1 MTKQEAA
8 IKYITENYLEFNRLR
23 HDIVSDKLQIRME
36 ADLESSTTQGASVQ
50 RSKAAVQNGSE
61 LWREMTK
68 HDINS
73 IVCHCAQEYDAN
85 ITSRE
90 VMTALQSDL
99 IPDVHPLRE
108 YINALPAWKP
118 ESGDWIDFV
127 ASQVR
132 VKNND
137 NKVSGNNNDNTDN
150 LRPNQYPLGA
160 QGEEN
165 TQQPKQLDSTT
176 FQSTPFAH
184 EAHRGPRCS
193 QQHSERLGEAYKN
206 DNIDNFRGN
215 QYPCRDEDDLNQQ
228 LKQLDSTTYSARNN
242 TASGEGNNTTPDRP
256 RGLSERTS
264 CCQTT
269 TLLDRPYGAERP
281 MNLTGEAD
289 LTVSEAH
296 DLTSNSSQRERSE
309 AERLW
314 RVCFKK
320 WFVAMVASWMKD
332 EVVNHQVLV
341 LIGKQGIFK
350 TTWLEH
356 LIPPHLRAY
365 ACKLANSNDLN
376 KDERLRIAE
385 FGLISLDE
393 IDSMNNRELN
403 QLKSVIT
410 ATDVNERAAYAYT
423 KERRVR
429 LASFCASGNRRD
441 FLTDIT
447 GNRRWLPFEV
457 ESIQNPFYSILPYE
471 QMYAQAWALAQ
482 DPMFSYWFDLDEI
495 EVLEEHNQHFRD
507 ESNEEQL
514 LPILFD
520 VPAEGRGEFMT
531 TAQISERLVSYGNI
545 KKPMAL
551 SRLGMVLGG
560 IGYRAV
566 TRKINNTRARGWI
579 VYQRDTEEINS
590 LKRLLKDG

>member
-8 IKYITENYLEFNRLR
+8 IKYITENYLDFNRLR
-23 HDIVSDKLQIRME
+23 HDIVADKLQIRI
-36 ADLESSTTQGASVQ
+36 ADSLEDASL
-50 RSKAAVQNGSE
+50 QNAPEGLQFKGGE
-61 LWREMTK
+61 YWREMTK

-108 YINALPAWKP
+108 YVLSCREWTEEQP
-118 ESGDWIDFV
+118 DWIDFV

-132 VKNND
+132 VAD
-137 NKVSGNNNDNTDN
+137 NASDSEKGSNGSKS
-150 LRPNQYPLGA
+150 YK
-160 QGEEN
+160 GE
-165 TQQPKQLDSTT
+165 
-176 FQSTPFAH
+176 
-184 EAHRGPRCS
+184 
-193 QQHSERLGEAYKN
+193 
-206 DNIDNFRGN
+206 
-215 QYPCRDEDDLNQQ
+215 
-228 LKQLDSTTYSARNN
+228 SAVE
-242 TASGEGNNTTPDRP
+242 TS
-256 RGLSERTS
+256 RTS
-264 CCQTT
+264 RTPST
-269 TLLDRPYGAERP
+269 K
-281 MNLTGEAD
+281 AD
-289 LTVSEAH
+289 T
-296 DLTSNSSQRERSE
+296 
-309 AERLW
+309 LW
-314 RVCFKK
+314 RGCFKK

-457 ESIQNPFYSILPYE
+457 ESIQNPFYTILPYE
-471 QMYAQAWALAQ
+471 RMYAQAWALAQ
-482 DPMFSYWFDLDEI
+482 DPLFSYWFDLDEI
-495 EVLEEHNQHFRD
+495 EVLEQHNQYFRD

-514 LPILFD
+514 LDVYFA
-520 VPAEGRGEFMT
+520 VPAEGASNTKFLT
-531 TAQISERLVSYGNI
+531 TAEISERLIYYGNI
-545 KKPMAL
+545 KRPLSL
-551 SRLGMVLGG
+551 SRLGVLLSQKGFLS
-560 IGYRAV
+560 I
-566 TRKINNTRARGWI
+566 RKGSPQRRGWV
-579 VYQRDTEEINS
+579 VYERDNEEINAERRILS
-590 LKRLLKDG
+590 KT

>member
-8 IKYITENYLEFNRLR
+8 IKYITENYLDYSRLR
-23 HDIVSDKLQIRME
+23 HDVIADKLQVRME
-36 ADLESSTTQGASVQ
+36 
-50 RSKAAVQNGSE
+50 NG
-61 LWREMTK
+61 WREMTK

-73 IVCHCAQEYDAN
+73 IVCHAAQEYDAN

-108 YINALPAWKP
+108 YVLSCREWTEEQP
-118 ESGDWIDFV
+118 DWIDWV
-127 ASQVR
+127 ASQVH
-132 VKNND
+132 VAD
-137 NKVSGNNNDNTDN
+137 NASDSEKGSNGSKS
-150 LRPNQYPLGA
+150 YK
-160 QGEEN
+160 GE
-165 TQQPKQLDSTT
+165 
-176 FQSTPFAH
+176 
-184 EAHRGPRCS
+184 
-193 QQHSERLGEAYKN
+193 
-206 DNIDNFRGN
+206 
-215 QYPCRDEDDLNQQ
+215 
-228 LKQLDSTTYSARNN
+228 SAVE
-242 TASGEGNNTTPDRP
+242 TS
-256 RGLSERTS
+256 RTS
-264 CCQTT
+264 RTPST
-269 TLLDRPYGAERP
+269 K
-281 MNLTGEAD
+281 AD
-289 LTVSEAH
+289 T
-296 DLTSNSSQRERSE
+296 
-309 AERLW
+309 LW
-314 RVCFKK
+314 RGCFKK

-457 ESIQNPFYSILPYE
+457 ESIQNPFYTILPYDR
-471 QMYAQAWALAQ
+471 MYAQAWALAQ
-482 DPMFSYWFDLDEI
+482 DPLFSYWFDLEEI
-495 EVLEEHNQHFRD
+495 DVLEKHNQHFRD

-514 LPILFD
+514 LDVYFA
-520 VPAEGRGEFMT
+520 VPAEGVSNTKFLT
-531 TAQISERLVSYGNI
+531 TAEISERLIYYGNI
-545 KKPMAL
+545 KRPLSL
-551 SRLGMVLGG
+551 SRLGVLLSQKGFLS
-560 IGYRAV
+560 I
-566 TRKINNTRARGWI
+566 RKGSPQRRGWI
-579 VYQRDTEEINS
+579 VYERDNEEINAERRILS
-590 LKRLLKDG
+590 KT

>member
-1 MTKQEAA
+1 MTKQECA
-8 IKYITENYLEFNRLR
+8 IKYITENYLVFDRLR
-23 HDIVSDKLQIRME
+23 HDVIADKLQVRV
-36 ADLESSTTQGASVQ
+36 AHSLED
-50 RSKAAVQNGSE
+50 AALSGYSLE
-61 LWREMTK
+61 FKGGEYWRELTK

-73 IVCHCAQEYDAN
+73 IVCHAAQEYDAN

-108 YINALPAWKP
+108 YIQSLRPYTP
-118 ESGDWIDFV
+118 EQPDWIDMV
-127 ASQVR
+127 AQQVT
-132 VKNND
+132 
-137 NKVSGNNNDNTDN
+137 VS
-150 LRPNQYPLGA
+150 PSPLSNSLEDAASGYSL
-160 QGEEN
+160 E
-165 TQQPKQLDSTT
+165 
-176 FQSTPFAH
+176 
-184 EAHRGPRCS
+184 
-193 QQHSERLGEAYKN
+193 
-206 DNIDNFRGN
+206 FR
-215 QYPCRDEDDLNQQ
+215 
-228 LKQLDSTTYSARNN
+228 
-242 TASGEGNNTTPDRP
+242 GEGNNTTP
-256 RGLSERTS
+256 SY
-264 CCQTT
+264 T
-269 TLLDRPYGAERP
+269 TLHHTTPS
-281 MNLTGEAD
+281 AD
-289 LTVSEAH
+289 
-296 DLTSNSSQRERSE
+296 
-309 AERLW
+309 RLW
-314 RVCFKK
+314 RICFKK

-341 LIGKQGIFK
+341 LIGRQGIYK

-356 LIPPHLRAY
+356 LLPPHLRAY

-410 ATDVNERAAYAYT
+410 ASDVNERAAYAYT

-457 ESIQNPFYSILPYE
+457 ESIQNPFFTTLPYE
-471 QMYAQAWALAQ
+471 LMYAQAWALAQ
-482 DPMFSYWFDLDEI
+482 DPRFSYWFELEEI
-495 EVLEEHNQHFRD
+495 ELLEQHNQHFRD

-520 VPAEGRGEFMT
+520 IPAEGKGEFLT
-531 TAQISERLVSYGNI
+531 TAQISERLVTYGNI

-551 SRLGMVLGG
+551 SRLGVLMSSL
-560 IGYRAV
+560 GYRYV
-566 TRKINNTRARGWI
+566 
-579 VYQRDTEEINS
+579 Q
-590 LKRLLKDG
+590 

>member
-8 IKYITENYLEFNRLR
+8 IKYITENYLDYSRLR
-23 HDIVSDKLQIRME
+23 HDVIADKLQVRME
-36 ADLESSTTQGASVQ
+36 
-50 RSKAAVQNGSE
+50 NG
-61 LWREMTK
+61 WREMTK

-73 IVCHCAQEYDAN
+73 IVCHAAQEYDAN

-108 YINALPAWKP
+108 YVLSCREWTEEQP
-118 ESGDWIDFV
+118 DWIDWV
-127 ASQVR
+127 ASQVH
-132 VKNND
+132 VVDAN
-137 NKVSGNNNDNTDN
+137 
-150 LRPNQYPLGA
+150 
-160 QGEEN
+160 
-165 TQQPKQLDSTT
+165 
-176 FQSTPFAH
+176 
-184 EAHRGPRCS
+184 
-193 QQHSERLGEAYKN
+193 
-206 DNIDNFRGN
+206 
-215 QYPCRDEDDLNQQ
+215 
-228 LKQLDSTTYSARNN
+228 
-242 TASGEGNNTTPDRP
+242 
-256 RGLSERTS
+256 
-264 CCQTT
+264 
-269 TLLDRPYGAERP
+269 
-281 MNLTGEAD
+281 AD
-289 LTVSEAH
+289 
-296 DLTSNSSQRERSE
+296 
-309 AERLW
+309 RLW
-314 RVCFKK
+314 RGCFKK

-457 ESIQNPFYSILPYE
+457 ESIQNPFYTLLPYE
-471 QMYAQAWALAQ
+471 RMYAQAWALAQ
-482 DPMFSYWFDLDEI
+482 DPLFSYWFDLDEI

-514 LPILFD
+514 LDVYFA
-520 VPAEGRGEFMT
+520 VPAEGASNTKFLT
-531 TAQISERLVSYGNI
+531 TAEISERLIYYGNI
-545 KKPMAL
+545 KRPLSL
-551 SRLGMVLGG
+551 SRLGVLLSQKGFLS
-560 IGYRAV
+560 I
-566 TRKINNTRARGWI
+566 RKGSPQRRGWI
-579 VYQRDTEEINS
+579 VYERDNEEINAERRILS
-590 LKRLLKDG
+590 KT

>member
-1 MTKQEAA
+1 MTKQECA
-8 IKYITENYLEFNRLR
+8 IKYITDNYLDYRRLR
-23 HDIVSDKLQIRME
+23 HDVISDKLQIRLSGDE
-36 ADLESSTTQGASVQ
+36 AKGERQEYW
-50 RSKAAVQNGSE
+50 KE
-61 LWREMTK
+61 LSK

-108 YINALPAWKP
+108 YILSLQPYTP
-118 ESGDWIDFV
+118 DQPDWIDWV
-127 ASQVR
+127 AKQVR
-132 VKNND
+132 VRDSALDND
-137 NKVSGNNNDNTDN
+137 
-150 LRPNQYPLGA
+150 P
-160 QGEEN
+160 
-165 TQQPKQLDSTT
+165 
-176 FQSTPFAH
+176 
-184 EAHRGPRCS
+184 
-193 QQHSERLGEAYKN
+193 HSE
-206 DNIDNFRGN
+206 
-215 QYPCRDEDDLNQQ
+215 
-228 LKQLDSTTYSARNN
+228 
-242 TASGEGNNTTPDRP
+242 ASHSPQSGRPIGGTP
-256 RGLSERTS
+256 S
-264 CCQTT
+264 
-269 TLLDRPYGAERP
+269 Y
-281 MNLTGEAD
+281 
-289 LTVSEAH
+289 SEASH
-296 DLTSNSSQRERSE
+296 SPNGASSGSS
-309 AERLW
+309 ADRLW
-314 RVCFKK
+314 RTCFKK

-332 EVVNHQVLV
+332 EIVNHQVLV

-365 ACKLANSNDLN
+365 ACKLANSNELN

-423 KERRVR
+423 KERRIR

-457 ESIQNPFYSILPYE
+457 ESIQNPFNTILPYDL
-471 QMYAQAWALAQ
+471 MYAQAWALAQ
-482 DPMFSYWFDLDEI
+482 DPFFSYWFDLDEI
-495 EVLEEHNQHFRD
+495 EVLEQHNQHFRD

-531 TAQISERLVSYGNI
+531 TAQISERLVTYGNI

-551 SRLGMVLGG
+551 SRLGMVLGTAG
-560 IGYRAV
+560 FRAV
-566 TRKINNTRARGWI
+566 TRKAGSGRARGWI
-579 VYQRDTEEINS
+579 VYQRDNDEINA
-590 LKRLLKDG
+590 LRRLLKDDTSQHDTAIY

>member
-1 MTKQEAA
+1 MTKQECA
-8 IKYITENYLEFNRLR
+8 IKYITENYLDYNRLR
-23 HDIVSDKLQIRME
+23 HDVIADKMQVRDE
-36 ADLESSTTQGASVQ
+36 TG
-50 RSKAAVQNGSE
+50 
-61 LWREMTK
+61 WREMTK

-73 IVCHCAQEYDAN
+73 IVCHAAQEYDAN

-108 YINALPAWKP
+108 YVLSCHEWTEEQP
-118 ESGDWIDFV
+118 DWIDII
-127 ASQVR
+127 ARQVK
-132 VKNND
+132 VK
-137 NKVSGNNNDNTDN
+137 
-150 LRPNQYPLGA
+150 PLGDEA
-160 QGEEN
+160 KGDKARGEE
-165 TQQPKQLDSTT
+165 
-176 FQSTPFAH
+176 
-184 EAHRGPRCS
+184 
-193 QQHSERLGEAYKN
+193 
-206 DNIDNFRGN
+206 
-215 QYPCRDEDDLNQQ
+215 
-228 LKQLDSTTYSARNN
+228 
-242 TASGEGNNTTPDRP
+242 
-256 RGLSERTS
+256 
-264 CCQTT
+264 
-269 TLLDRPYGAERP
+269 
-281 MNLTGEAD
+281 
-289 LTVSEAH
+289 
-296 DLTSNSSQRERSE
+296 
-309 AERLW
+309 LW
-314 RVCFKK
+314 RGCFKK

-341 LIGKQGIFK
+341 LIGRQGIYK

-457 ESIQNPFYSILPYE
+457 EEIQNPFFTTLPYE
-471 QMYAQAWALAQ
+471 RMYAQAWALAQ
-482 DPMFSYWFDLDEI
+482 DPLFCYWFELDEI
-495 EVLEEHNQHFRD
+495 EVLEQHNQHFRD

-531 TAQISERLVSYGNI
+531 TAQISERLVTYGNI

-551 SRLGMVLGG
+551 GRLGVLMGSM
-560 IGYRAV
+560 GYRSV
-566 TRKINNTRARGWI
+566 TRGNRQARLRGWI
-579 VYQRDTEEINS
+579 VYQRDTEEIAAN
-590 LKRLLKDG
+590 KKLLAKECVTV

>member
-1 MTKQEAA
+1 
-8 IKYITENYLEFNRLR
+8 
-23 HDIVSDKLQIRME
+23 
-36 ADLESSTTQGASVQ
+36 
-50 RSKAAVQNGSE
+50 
-61 LWREMTK
+61 
-68 HDINS
+68 
-73 IVCHCAQEYDAN
+73 
-85 ITSRE
+85 
-90 VMTALQSDL
+90 
-99 IPDVHPLRE
+99 
-108 YINALPAWKP
+108 
-118 ESGDWIDFV
+118 
-127 ASQVR
+127 
-132 VKNND
+132 
-137 NKVSGNNNDNTDN
+137 
-150 LRPNQYPLGA
+150 
-160 QGEEN
+160 
-165 TQQPKQLDSTT
+165 
-176 FQSTPFAH
+176 
-184 EAHRGPRCS
+184 
-193 QQHSERLGEAYKN
+193 
-206 DNIDNFRGN
+206 
-215 QYPCRDEDDLNQQ
+215 
-228 LKQLDSTTYSARNN
+228 
-242 TASGEGNNTTPDRP
+242 
-256 RGLSERTS
+256 
-264 CCQTT
+264 
-269 TLLDRPYGAERP
+269 
-281 MNLTGEAD
+281 
-289 LTVSEAH
+289 
-296 DLTSNSSQRERSE
+296 
-309 AERLW
+309 
-314 RVCFKK
+314 
-320 WFVAMVASWMKD
+320 MVASWMKD

-551 SRLGMVLGG
+551 SRLGMVLGAAG
-560 IGYRAV
+560 YHSTRPKIGGRL
-566 TRKINNTRARGWI
+566 IRGWL
-579 VYQRDTEEINS
+579 VYQRDTDEIAS
-590 LKRLLKDG
+590 LKRLLKE

>member
-8 IKYITENYLEFNRLR
+8 IKYITENYLDFNRLR
-23 HDIVSDKLQIRME
+23 HDIVADKLQIRME
-36 ADLESSTTQGASVQ
+36 ADLEGSEWFDV
-50 RSKAAVQNGSE
+50 VQNGSE
-61 LWREMTK
+61 LSSAEKTTLHYSTQPLHHSTPCFWREMTK

-108 YINALPAWKP
+108 YVNALPRYTP
-118 ESGDWIDFV
+118 DQPDWIDFV
-127 ASQVR
+127 AQQVR
-132 VKNND
+132 VRE
-137 NKVSGNNNDNTDN
+137 T
-150 LRPNQYPLGA
+150 
-160 QGEEN
+160 
-165 TQQPKQLDSTT
+165 
-176 FQSTPFAH
+176 
-184 EAHRGPRCS
+184 
-193 QQHSERLGEAYKN
+193 
-206 DNIDNFRGN
+206 
-215 QYPCRDEDDLNQQ
+215 
-228 LKQLDSTTYSARNN
+228 SA
-242 TASGEGNNTTPDRP
+242 DRP
-256 RGLSERTS
+256 KGLSERTA

-269 TLLDRPYGAERP
+269 MLLDRPYGADRP
-281 MNLTGEAD
+281 MNLTSEAG

-296 DLTSNSSQRERSE
+296 GLTSNSSQSERSK
-309 AERLW
+309 ADRLW

-457 ESIQNPFYSILPYE
+457 ESIQNPFYTLLPYE
-471 QMYAQAWALAQ
+471 RMYAQAWALAQ
-482 DPMFSYWFDLDEI
+482 DPLFSYWFDLDEI

-514 LPILFD
+514 LDVYFA
-520 VPAEGRGEFMT
+520 VPAEGATNTKFLT
-531 TAQISERLVSYGNI
+531 TAEISERLIYYGNI
-545 KKPMAL
+545 KRPLSL
-551 SRLGMVLGG
+551 SRLGVLLSQKGFLS
-560 IGYRAV
+560 I
-566 TRKINNTRARGWI
+566 RKGSPQRRGWI
-579 VYQRDTEEINS
+579 VYERDSEEINAERRILS
-590 LKRLLKDG
+590 KT

>member
-8 IKYITENYLEFNRLR
+8 IKYITENYLDFNRLR
-23 HDIVSDKLQIRME
+23 HDIVADKLQVRLLGDE
-36 ADLESSTTQGASVQ
+36 AKGKRQEYW
-50 RSKAAVQNGSE
+50 KE
-61 LWREMTK
+61 LSK

-108 YINALPAWKP
+108 YVLSCGEWTEEQP
-118 ESGDWIDFV
+118 DWIDWV
-127 ASQVR
+127 AQQVT
-132 VKNND
+132 VK
-137 NKVSGNNNDNTDN
+137 
-150 LRPNQYPLGA
+150 PLG
-160 QGEEN
+160 
-165 TQQPKQLDSTT
+165 D
-176 FQSTPFAH
+176 
-184 EAHRGPRCS
+184 EAKGD
-193 QQHSERLGEAYKN
+193 K
-206 DNIDNFRGN
+206 
-215 QYPCRDEDDLNQQ
+215 
-228 LKQLDSTTYSARNN
+228 AR
-242 TASGEGNNTTPDRP
+242 GEG
-256 RGLSERTS
+256 
-264 CCQTT
+264 
-269 TLLDRPYGAERP
+269 
-281 MNLTGEAD
+281 
-289 LTVSEAH
+289 
-296 DLTSNSSQRERSE
+296 
-309 AERLW
+309 LW
-314 RVCFKK
+314 RGCFKK

-457 ESIQNPFYSILPYE
+457 ESIQNPFYTLLPYE
-471 QMYAQAWALAQ
+471 RMYAQAWALAQ
-482 DPMFSYWFDLDEI
+482 DPLFSYWFDLDEI

-520 VPAEGRGEFMT
+520 VPAEGKGEFMT
-531 TAQISERLVSYGNI
+531 TAQISERLVTYGNI

-551 SRLGMVLGG
+551 SRLGMVLGAAG
-560 IGYRAV
+560 YQSTRPKIGGRL
-566 TRKINNTRARGWI
+566 IRGWL
-579 VYQRDTEEINS
+579 VYQRDTDEIAS
-590 LKRLLKDG
+590 LKRLLKE

>member
-1 MTKQEAA
+1 MTKQECA
-8 IKYITENYLEFNRLR
+8 IKYITENYLDYRRLR
-23 HDIVSDKLQIRME
+23 HDIVSDKLQIRM
-36 ADLESSTTQGASVQ
+36 DLEEVKGERLEV
-50 RSKAAVQNGSE
+50 KGGE
-61 LWREMTK
+61 YWREMTK

-108 YINALPAWKP
+108 YVLSCGEWTEEQP
-118 ESGDWIDFV
+118 DWIDWV
-127 ASQVR
+127 AQQVT
-132 VKNND
+132 VK
-137 NKVSGNNNDNTDN
+137 
-150 LRPNQYPLGA
+150 PLG
-160 QGEEN
+160 
-165 TQQPKQLDSTT
+165 D
-176 FQSTPFAH
+176 
-184 EAHRGPRCS
+184 EAKGDKARG
-193 QQHSERLGEAYKN
+193 
-206 DNIDNFRGN
+206 
-215 QYPCRDEDDLNQQ
+215 
-228 LKQLDSTTYSARNN
+228 
-242 TASGEGNNTTPDRP
+242 
-256 RGLSERTS
+256 
-264 CCQTT
+264 
-269 TLLDRPYGAERP
+269 
-281 MNLTGEAD
+281 
-289 LTVSEAH
+289 
-296 DLTSNSSQRERSE
+296 
-309 AERLW
+309 ERLW
-314 RVCFKK
+314 RGCFKK

-457 ESIQNPFYSILPYE
+457 ESIQNPFYTILPYE
-471 QMYAQAWALAQ
+471 RMYAQAWALAQ
-482 DPMFSYWFDLDEI
+482 DPLFSYWFDLDEI

-520 VPAEGRGEFMT
+520 VPAEGKGEFMT
-531 TAQISERLVSYGNI
+531 TAQISERLVTYGNI

-551 SRLGMVLGG
+551 SRLGMVLGAAG
-560 IGYRAV
+560 YQSTRPKIGGRL
-566 TRKINNTRARGWI
+566 IRGWL
-579 VYQRDTEEINS
+579 VYQRDTDEIAS
-590 LKRLLKDG
+590 LKRLLKE

>member
-8 IKYITENYLEFNRLR
+8 IKYITENYLDYRRLR
-23 HDIVSDKLQIRME
+23 HDIVADKLQVRV
-36 ADLESSTTQGASVQ
+36 AHSLEDASL
-50 RSKAAVQNGSE
+50 QNAPEGLQFRGSE
-61 LWREMTK
+61 YWREMTK

-73 IVCHCAQEYDAN
+73 IVCHAAQEYDAN

-108 YINALPAWKP
+108 YVLSCGEWTEEQP
-118 ESGDWIDFV
+118 DWIDWV

-132 VKNND
+132 VKT
-137 NKVSGNNNDNTDN
+137 S
-150 LRPNQYPLGA
+150 P
-160 QGEEN
+160 E
-165 TQQPKQLDSTT
+165 
-176 FQSTPFAH
+176 
-184 EAHRGPRCS
+184 
-193 QQHSERLGEAYKN
+193 
-206 DNIDNFRGN
+206 
-215 QYPCRDEDDLNQQ
+215 
-228 LKQLDSTTYSARNN
+228 SA
-242 TASGEGNNTTPDRP
+242 TDRP
-256 RGLSERTS
+256 KGLSERTA

-269 TLLDRPYGAERP
+269 MLLDRPYGADRP
-281 MNLTGEAD
+281 MNLTSEAD

-296 DLTSNSSQRERSE
+296 GLTSNSSQSERSK
-309 AERLW
+309 ADRLW
-314 RVCFKK
+314 RGCFKK
-320 WFVAMVASWMKD
+320 WFVAMVASWMRD

-457 ESIQNPFYSILPYE
+457 EEIQNPFYTLLPYE
-471 QMYAQAWALAQ
+471 RMYAQAWALAQ
-482 DPMFSYWFDLDEI
+482 DPLFSYWFDLDEI

-520 VPAEGRGEFMT
+520 VPAEGKGEFMT
-531 TAQISERLVSYGNI
+531 TAQISERLVTYGNI

-551 SRLGMVLGG
+551 SRLGMVLGAAG
-560 IGYRAV
+560 YQSTRPKIGGRL
-566 TRKINNTRARGWI
+566 IRGWL
-579 VYQRDTEEINS
+579 VYQRDTDEIAS
-590 LKRLLKDG
+590 LKRLLKE

>member
-1 MTKQEAA
+1 MNKQECA
-8 IKYITENYLEFNRLR
+8 IKYVEDNYLQFNRLR
-23 HDIVSDKLQIRME
+23 HDIIADKLQVRCAHPIGDRLE
-36 ADLESSTTQGASVQ
+36 AKGERQEQ
-50 RSKAAVQNGSE
+50 
-61 LWREMTK
+61 WREMTK

-73 IVCHCAQEYDAN
+73 IVCHAAQEYDAN

-108 YINALPAWKP
+108 YVLSCGEWTEEQP
-118 ESGDWIDFV
+118 DWIDWV

-132 VKNND
+132 VK
-137 NKVSGNNNDNTDN
+137 
-150 LRPNQYPLGA
+150 PLGDEA
-160 QGEEN
+160 KGDRAPQKSADFSG
-165 TQQPKQLDSTT
+165 
-176 FQSTPFAH
+176 TPLA
-184 EAHRGPRCS
+184 RG
-193 QQHSERLGEAYKN
+193 
-206 DNIDNFRGN
+206 
-215 QYPCRDEDDLNQQ
+215 
-228 LKQLDSTTYSARNN
+228 
-242 TASGEGNNTTPDRP
+242 
-256 RGLSERTS
+256 
-264 CCQTT
+264 
-269 TLLDRPYGAERP
+269 
-281 MNLTGEAD
+281 
-289 LTVSEAH
+289 
-296 DLTSNSSQRERSE
+296 
-309 AERLW
+309 ERLW
-314 RVCFKK
+314 RGCFKK

-457 ESIQNPFYSILPYE
+457 ESIQSPFTTILPYE
-471 QMYAQAWALAQ
+471 RMYAQAWALAQ
-482 DPMFSYWFDLDEI
+482 DPLFSYWFDLEEI
-495 EVLEEHNQHFRD
+495 EVLEQHNQYFRD

-520 VPAEGRGEFMT
+520 VPAEDRGEFMT
-531 TAQISERLVSYGNI
+531 TAQISERLVTYGNI

-551 SRLGMVLGG
+551 SRLGMVLGAA
-560 IGYRAV
+560 GYRS
-566 TRKINNTRARGWI
+566 TRPKIGGRLIRGWL
-579 VYQRDTEEINS
+579 VYQRDTDEVAS
-590 LKRLLKDG
+590 LRRLLKE

>member
-1 MTKQEAA
+1 MNKQECA
-8 IKYITENYLEFNRLR
+8 IKYVEDNYLQFNRLR
-23 HDIVSDKLQIRME
+23 HDIIADKLQVRV
-36 ADLESSTTQGASVQ
+36 AHSLED
-50 RSKAAVQNGSE
+50 AALSGYSLE
-61 LWREMTK
+61 FKGGEYWREMTK

-73 IVCHCAQEYDAN
+73 IVCHAAQEYDAN

-108 YINALPAWKP
+108 YILSLQPYTP
-118 ESGDWIDFV
+118 DQPDWIDWV
-127 ASQVR
+127 AQQVQVR
-132 VKNND
+132 
-137 NKVSGNNNDNTDN
+137 SG
-150 LRPNQYPLGA
+150 A
-160 QGEEN
+160 
-165 TQQPKQLDSTT
+165 
-176 FQSTPFAH
+176 
-184 EAHRGPRCS
+184 
-193 QQHSERLGEAYKN
+193 
-206 DNIDNFRGN
+206 
-215 QYPCRDEDDLNQQ
+215 
-228 LKQLDSTTYSARNN
+228 
-242 TASGEGNNTTPDRP
+242 PDRP
-256 RGLSERTS
+256 SGCRSAQVPVDGRSAAPVDNAMLFSTASTTSDLQQCDPQCSASETI
-264 CCQTT
+264 
-269 TLLDRPYGAERP
+269 Y
-281 MNLTGEAD
+281 
-289 LTVSEAH
+289 SE
-296 DLTSNSSQRERSE
+296 QRERSK

-314 RVCFKK
+314 RGCFKK

-457 ESIQNPFYSILPYE
+457 ESIQNPFTTILPYE
-471 QMYAQAWALAQ
+471 RMYAQAWALAQ
-482 DPMFSYWFDLDEI
+482 DPLFSYWFDLEEI
-495 EVLEEHNQHFRD
+495 EVLEQHNQYFRD

-520 VPAEGRGEFMT
+520 VPAEDRGEFMT
-531 TAQISERLVSYGNI
+531 TAQISERLVTYGNI

-551 SRLGMVLGG
+551 SRLGMVLGTAG
-560 IGYRAV
+560 FRAV
-566 TRKINNTRARGWI
+566 TRKAGSGRARGWI
-579 VYQRDTEEINS
+579 VYQRDNDEIKN
-590 LKRLLKDG
+590 LRRLLKDETSQLDTAIY

>member
-1 MTKQEAA
+1 MTKQEAV
-8 IKYITENYLEFNRLR
+8 IKYIEDNYLQNNRLR
-23 HDIVSDKLQIRME
+23 HDVIADKLQIRI
-36 ADLESSTTQGASVQ
+36 ADSLENASLRAPQKSVDF
-50 RSKAAVQNGSE
+50 SGTPLQNAPEGLQFRGKE
-61 LWREMTK
+61 MWREMTK

-73 IVCHCAQEYDAN
+73 IVCRCAQEYDAN

-108 YINALPAWKP
+108 YVLSCGEWTEEQP
-118 ESGDWIDFV
+118 DWIDFV

-132 VKNND
+132 TAD
-137 NKVSGNNNDNTDN
+137 NAGSGVQEFRSSGVTSKHLNSKASE
-150 LRPNQYPLGA
+150 LPNI
-160 QGEEN
+160 
-165 TQQPKQLDSTT
+165 S
-176 FQSTPFAH
+176 
-184 EAHRGPRCS
+184 
-193 QQHSERLGEAYKN
+193 
-206 DNIDNFRGN
+206 
-215 QYPCRDEDDLNQQ
+215 
-228 LKQLDSTTYSARNN
+228 SA
-242 TASGEGNNTTPDRP
+242 D
-256 RGLSERTS
+256 
-264 CCQTT
+264 
-269 TLLDRPYGAERP
+269 
-281 MNLTGEAD
+281 
-289 LTVSEAH
+289 
-296 DLTSNSSQRERSE
+296 
-309 AERLW
+309 RLW
-314 RVCFKK
+314 RGCFKK

-341 LIGKQGIFK
+341 LIGRQGIYK

-403 QLKSVIT
+403 QLKSIIT
-410 ATDVNERAAYAYT
+410 ATDINERAAYAYT
-423 KERRVR
+423 KERRIR

-457 ESIQNPFYSILPYE
+457 ESILNPFHTILPYD
-471 QMYAQAWALAQ
+471 QLYAQAWALAQ
-482 DPMFSYWFDLDEI
+482 DPLFSYWFDLDEI

-531 TAQISERLVSYGNI
+531 TAQISERLVTYGNI

-551 SRLGMVLGG
+551 GRLGVLMGSM
-560 IGYRAV
+560 GYRSV
-566 TRKINNTRARGWI
+566 TRGNRQARLRGWI
-579 VYQRDTEEINS
+579 VYQRDTEEIAAN
-590 LKRLLKDG
+590 KKLLAKECVTV

>member
-1 MTKQEAA
+1 MTKQECA
-8 IKYITENYLEFNRLR
+8 IKYITENYLDYRRLR
-23 HDIVSDKLQIRME
+23 HDIVADKLQIRI
-36 ADLESSTTQGASVQ
+36 ADSLENASL
-50 RSKAAVQNGSE
+50 QNAPEGLQFRGSE
-61 LWREMTK
+61 YWREMTK

-108 YINALPAWKP
+108 YVLSCGEWTEEQP
-118 ESGDWIDFV
+118 DWIDWV

-132 VKNND
+132 TAD
-137 NKVSGNNNDNTDN
+137 NASSGG
-150 LRPNQYPLGA
+150 Q
-160 QGEEN
+160 E
-165 TQQPKQLDSTT
+165 
-176 FQSTPFAH
+176 
-184 EAHRGPRCS
+184 
-193 QQHSERLGEAYKN
+193 
-206 DNIDNFRGN
+206 FRGS
-215 QYPCRDEDDLNQQ
+215 EGSGVASELLNI
-228 LKQLDSTTYSARNN
+228 SSA
-242 TASGEGNNTTPDRP
+242 D
-256 RGLSERTS
+256 
-264 CCQTT
+264 
-269 TLLDRPYGAERP
+269 
-281 MNLTGEAD
+281 
-289 LTVSEAH
+289 
-296 DLTSNSSQRERSE
+296 
-309 AERLW
+309 RLW
-314 RVCFKK
+314 RGCFKK

-385 FGLISLDE
+385 FGIISLDE

-457 ESIQNPFYSILPYE
+457 ESIQNPFYTILPYE
-471 QMYAQAWALAQ
+471 RMYAQAWALAQ
-482 DPMFSYWFDLDEI
+482 DPLFSYWFDLDEI

-507 ESNEEQL
+507 ESTEEQL

-520 VPAEGRGEFMT
+520 VPAEGKGEFMT
-531 TAQISERLVSYGNI
+531 TAQISERLVTYGNI

-551 SRLGMVLGG
+551 SRLGMVLGAAG
-560 IGYRAV
+560 YQSTRPKIGGRL
-566 TRKINNTRARGWI
+566 IRGWI
-579 VYQRDTEEINS
+579 VYQRDTDEIAS
-590 LKRLLKDG
+590 LKRLLKE

>member
-1 MTKQEAA
+1 MTKQEAV
-8 IKYITENYLEFNRLR
+8 IKYIEDNYLQFRRLR

-36 ADLESSTTQGASVQ
+36 ADLEGSTTLGASVQ

-68 HDINS
+68 QDINS
-73 IVCHCAQEYDAN
+73 IVCHCAQECDVN
-85 ITSRE
+85 ITTRE

-108 YINALPAWKP
+108 YINALPRYTP
-118 ESGDWIDFV
+118 DQPDWIDFV
-127 ASQVR
+127 ASQV
-132 VKNND
+132 
-137 NKVSGNNNDNTDN
+137 KVRESASSGVQELRSLGVTSEQAQSATEPSEPLTSGN
-150 LRPNQYPLGA
+150 
-160 QGEEN
+160 
-165 TQQPKQLDSTT
+165 
-176 FQSTPFAH
+176 
-184 EAHRGPRCS
+184 
-193 QQHSERLGEAYKN
+193 
-206 DNIDNFRGN
+206 
-215 QYPCRDEDDLNQQ
+215 
-228 LKQLDSTTYSARNN
+228 SA
-242 TASGEGNNTTPDRP
+242 S
-256 RGLSERTS
+256 
-264 CCQTT
+264 
-269 TLLDRPYGAERP
+269 
-281 MNLTGEAD
+281 
-289 LTVSEAH
+289 
-296 DLTSNSSQRERSE
+296 
-309 AERLW
+309 RLW
-314 RVCFKK
+314 RGCFKK

-341 LIGKQGIFK
+341 LIGKQGIYK

-365 ACKLANSNDLN
+365 ACKLANSADLN

-423 KERRVR
+423 KERRIR

-457 ESIQNPFYSILPYE
+457 ESIQNPFHTILPYE
-471 QMYAQAWALAQ
+471 QMYAQAWALAN
-482 DPMFSYWFDLDEI
+482 DEFFSYWFDLDEI
-495 EVLEEHNQHFRD
+495 EVLEQHNQHFRD

-531 TAQISERLVSYGNI
+531 TAQISERLVTYGNI
-545 KKPMAL
+545 KKPMTL
-551 SRLGMVLGG
+551 SRLGVLMSSM
-560 IGYRAV
+560 GYRSV
-566 TRKINNTRARGWI
+566 QRQIGCHRGRGWI
-579 VYQRDTEEINS
+579 VYQRDTDEILS
-590 LKRLLKDG
+590 MRRLLIQ